1 MAVINRIAEFEP
13 DIRAWRQ
20 HLHTI
25 PELDFDLFETAAFV
39 EARLREIG
47 VDEIHTG
54 IAKTGMVALINGRS
68 GGQDGGPTIG
78 LRADMDA
85 LPIEEETGA
94 PYASRYPGRMHACG
108 HDGHMAV
115 LLGAARYLA
124 ETRNFSGRVAL
135 IFQPSEEMNGGGRV
149 MVEEGIMERFD
160 ISRVFGLHNNP
171 ALPLGKIATR
181 PGPLLAAADEFF
193 LTLTGKGGHAAYP
206 HETVDPLPA
215 ALQLGQALQAIPAR
229 RISPFANAVV
239 SLTMLQ
245 AGTATNIIPQ
255 TVRLAGTVRT
265 LDEAVRT
272 KILTDIEVI
281 ADSTAR
287 AHGCAADI
295 EIKRGYPVTV
305 NDADA
310 AAFAAEVASAIVGP
324 ENTDAACGP
333 EMGAEDFSYM
343 LQARPGAFIMLGS
356 GPEGAY
362 PHHPKYNYND
372 EASPIGA
379 SWFVKL
385 VETANPL

>member
-13 DIRAWRQ
+13 DMRAWRQ

-25 PELDFDLFETAAFV
+25 PELDFDLFETSAFV
-39 EARLREIG
+39 AARLKEIG
-47 VDEIHTG
+47 VNAIHTG
-54 IAKTGMVALINGRS
+54 IAKTGMVALINGQ
-68 GGQDGGPTIG
+68 GAGPTIG

-85 LPIEEETGA
+85 LPIEEATGVA
-94 PYASRYPGRMHACG
+94 YASKTPGRMHACG

-149 MVEEGIMERFD
+149 MVEEGIMERFAID
-160 ISRVFGLHNNP
+160 RVFGLHNNP
-171 ALPLGKIATR
+171 ALPLGRIATR

-193 LTLTGKGGHAAYP
+193 VTITGKGGHAAYP
-206 HETVDPLPA
+206 HECVDPVPA

-245 AGTATNIIPQ
+245 TGTATNIIPQ
-255 TVRLAGTVRT
+255 TVALAGTVRT

-272 KILTDIEVI
+272 KILADIETM
-281 ADSTAR
+281 AAHAAQT
-287 AHGCAADI
+287 HGCQAAT

-305 NDADA
+305 NEADA
-310 AAFAAEVASAIVGP
+310 AAFAAATAGQIVGP
-324 ENTDAACGP
+324 ENVDADCSP

-362 PHHPKYNYND
+362 PHHPEYNYND